1 MISYTFPGQGS
12 LPAGAGRCWSDHPSW
27 VLVEALSDASGRD
40 LGHLLLDAD
49 ADELRSTGNNQV
61 ATFALSLVVH
71 AAVEELGIAA
81 GAAAGHSLG
90 EYSALVAAGVL
101 SPTDAAALVGARARA
116 MQAAADARPGTMAA
130 VLGLDDDSVAAACAA
145 GADAWLANLN
155 APGQAVISGTDA
167 GLARAGA
174 AAREAGARKI
184 LPLAV
189 GGAFH
194 SPLMAPAA
202 RALAAAIAD
211 ADLRDGRIPVVANV
225 DARAHSS
232 AEEWRSLLVE
242 QLTSPVRWRSC
253 LHTLHD
259 LGVSLLVELGPGGV
273 LTGLAK
279 RTLPDITRVAVA
291 TPDDLTT
298 VVQLAADAAPGAS
311 PPDGD
316 HLHGPERLVVSPAA
330 GRFSPAERL
339 APGLRVDVGHLL
351 GRVGDIDV
359 RSRFA
364 GVLAG
369 IMALPGE
376 RLAPAQPIAW
386 LRAC

>member
-1 MISYTFPGQGS
+1 MISFTFPGQGS
-12 LPAGAGRCWSDHPSW
+12 LPAGAGRCWSDHPAWS
-27 VLVEALSDASGRD
+27 LVGPLSDASGRD
-40 LGHLLLDAD
+40 IVHLLLDAD
-49 ADELRSTGNNQV
+49 AEELRATGNNQV
-61 ATFALSLVVH
+61 ATFALSLVVL
-71 AAVEELGIAA
+71 AAIDDLGIAA
-81 GAAAGHSLG
+81 GAVAGHSLG

-101 SPTDAAALVGARARA
+101 GATDAAVLVGARARA

-130 VLGLDDDSVAAACAA
+130 VLGLGDDAVVAACAA
-145 GADAWLANLN
+145 GDDAWLANLN
-155 APGQAVISGTDA
+155 SPGQAVISGTA
-167 GLARAGA
+167 EGLARAGA
-174 AAREAGARKI
+174 AARAAGARKI

-202 RALAAAIAD
+202 ETLAAAIANVT
-211 ADLRDGRIPVVANV
+211 LREACIPVIANV
-225 DARAHSS
+225 DARAHTS
-232 AEEWRSLLVE
+232 AEVWRSLLVE

-291 TPDDLTT
+291 TPGDLAT
-298 VVQLAADAAPGAS
+298 VATLAADAAPGAS

-339 APGLRVDVGHLL
+339 APGVRVDVGHLL

-359 RSRFA
+359 RSRFS